1 MELNEPLIQVGSP
14 PHSINHKKN
23 SLFLFRILR
32 KAVLSVLI
40 FLLSFHLSNTIPGI
54 KILSS
59 GIQDRE
65 KAIKEIREVLERYPT
80 GLTNGIK
87 EELAE
92 AIYEEATRFNQD
104 PKFILALIS
113 IESSFQNWS
122 VSERG
127 AKGLM
132 QIMPY
137 VAQSL
142 AQEIGIEWGG
152 DRTLFN
158 PFLNIRMGIYYL
170 SRLLLDFDDIG
181 IALAAYNCGPTYVK
195 SLMEKKQRIPDHYSR
210 KVLSVYQS
218 LQFLK
223 GDSKE

>member
-1 MELNEPLIQVGSP
+1 MELNEPLIRMGAP
-14 PHSINHKKN
+14 PHSINYKKN

-32 KAVLSVLI
+32 KVTLFVLM
-40 FLLSFHLSNTIPGI
+40 FLLSFHLPHFTPRV
-54 KILSS
+54 KLLPQ
-59 GIQDRE
+59 GIQDKE
-65 KAIKEIREVLERYPT
+65 KSIKEIRGILERYSA
-80 GLTNGIK
+80 GLGNVIK

-113 IESSFQNWS
+113 IESSFQNRS

-170 SRLLLDFDDIG
+170 SRLVLDFDDIE

-195 SLMEKKQRIPDHYSR
+195 SLIEKHQRIPDDYYR

-218 LQFLK
+218 L
-223 GDSKE
+223 

>member
-1 MELNEPLIQVGSP
+1 MELNEPLVRMGSP
-14 PHSINHKKN
+14 PHSINYKKN
-23 SLFLFRILR
+23 SLFLFRFIRKVILFI
-32 KAVLSVLI
+32 LI
-40 FLLSFHLSNTIPGI
+40 FLLSFYLPNIIPGI
-54 KILSS
+54 KFLPS
-59 GIQDRE
+59 GIQE
-65 KAIKEIREVLERYPT
+65 KEKTIKEIRGILERYPT
-80 GLTNGIK
+80 GLANGMK

-92 AIYEEATRFNQD
+92 VIYEEATRFNQD

-142 AQEIGIEWGG
+142 AQEIDIEWGG

-170 SRLLLDFDDIG
+170 SQLVLDFDDIG

-195 SLMEKKQRIPDHYSR
+195 SLIEKKQRIPDDYYR

-218 LQFLK
+218 L
-223 GDSKE
+223 

>member
-1 MELNEPLIQVGSP
+1 MELKEPLIRMGSP
-14 PHSINHKKN
+14 PHPINYKKN
-23 SLFLFRILR
+23 SLFLFRFLR
-32 KAVLSVLI
+32 KVTFFILI
-40 FLLSFHLSNTIPGI
+40 FLLSFHLPHFTPRV
-54 KILSS
+54 KLLPS
-59 GIQDRE
+59 GIQGKE
-65 KAIKEIREVLERYPT
+65 KTIREIRKILERYPT
-80 GLTNGIK
+80 GLANVII

-92 AIYEEATRFNQD
+92 VIYEEATRFNQD

-113 IESSFQNWS
+113 IESSFQNRS

-152 DRTLFN
+152 DRTLFD

-170 SRLLLDFDDIG
+170 SQLVLDFDDIE

-195 SLMEKKQRIPDHYSR
+195 SLIEKHQRIPDDYYR

-218 LQFLK
+218 L
-223 GDSKE
+223 